1 MVGQYSPLDPDQNP
15 PQQGAPPQGTDT
27 GGLLNQWRGFLD
39 DPAGRAALVQTGL
52 QMLQPR
58 AIGQST
64 LGHIASSIGGG
75 GEAGERVRKTEASEA
90 EAASVQSARER
101 GVGAREDLANAAGQ
115 RADAA
120 MIAAQAAQQRA
131 QQGGVWGAQG
141 GVTANQ
147 SMQAKLKIQQK
158 IREYLDP
165 GLDVTLPEHD
175 IYMPLIEKKYGKL
188 SKPQIFEKYQE
199 DPEFRTYMQRLFGGD
214 VVPDLDVPLRSKP
227 GSTQGSPEGPP
238 AAHPTARRGMRPDG
252 TPAWFVTN
260 PSTGQHF
267 EVR

>member
-27 GGLLNQWRGFLD
+27 GGLLNQWRSFLD

-75 GEAGERVRKTEASEA
+75 GEAAERVRKTEASEA
-90 EAASVQSARER
+90 EAASVQSARDR
-101 GVGAREDLANAAGQ
+101 GVGAREDLANAAQ
-115 RADAA
+115 TRAEAA
-120 MIAAQAAQQRA
+120 TIAAQAAQQRA
-131 QQGGVWGAQG
+131 QQGGVGGAQG

-147 SMQAKLKIQQK
+147 NMQARLRIQQK
-158 IREYLDP
+158 IRDYLDP
-165 GLDVTLPEHD
+165 GLDLTPSEND
-175 IYMPLIEKKYGKL
+175 IYMPLIEEKYGKMT
-188 SKPQIFEKYQE
+188 KPQIFQKYQG

-214 VVPDLDVPLRSKP
+214 AIPNLTDPLRSKP
-227 GSTQGSPEGPP
+227 GSTQGDVGGPP
-238 AAHPTARRGMRPDG
+238 PGHPTARRGTRPDG
-252 TPAWFVTN
+252 TPGWFVTN
-260 PSTGQHF
+260 PTTGQNF
-267 EVR
+267 EVQ